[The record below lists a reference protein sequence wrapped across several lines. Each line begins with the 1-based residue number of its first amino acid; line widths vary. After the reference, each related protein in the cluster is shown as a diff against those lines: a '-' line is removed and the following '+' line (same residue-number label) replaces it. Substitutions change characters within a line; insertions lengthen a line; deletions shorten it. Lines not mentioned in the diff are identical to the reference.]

1 MANIIIGKISPV
13 FKGEW
18 STNETYTRLDIVKYW
33 GSSYVCIADTTIHT
47 FPTDTRNWL
56 LVAEKGDEGHTFTYE
71 DFTPEQIAELQRP
84 ATDIAKEVSEAEDIR
99 MNAEWERATAEQ
111 RRVTAEQQRAEEFA
125 GFEQD
130 IKDASIKL
138 FNDTWTTLV
147 GIYGRYDPDGAP
159 DTNHPYMLNGLW
171 LTYKEAIEIVAYANT
186 PIDDVPY
193 AFIHARV
200 KTLIPPQ
207 TAGSGWSGA
216 ATWKMTFVS
225 SSIETLTFT
234 SEPFIVMNNTFYS
247 CAKLRTIT
255 TPIHLISAT
264 PATFTG
270 CVALEEI
277 RIIDLHSDISFAD
290 SPLLSLDSVRYMV
303 ENTRGDK
310 IVKITVHPD
319 VFAKLNGDLTNEAA
333 AATPPDELALWQEL
347 LGSAGGKNISFLEA
361 T

>member
-1 MANIIIGKISPV
+1 MANIIIGKIAPV

-18 STNETYTRLDIVKYW
+18 NTNVTYTRLDIVKYW
-33 GSSYVCIADTTIHT
+33 GSSYVCIADSTIHT
-47 FPTDTRNWL
+47 MPDDTSNWL
-56 LVAEKGDEGHTFTYE
+56 LVAEKGDDGHTFTYA

-84 ATDIAKEVSEAEDIR
+84 ATDAAQEVAEAEDR
-99 MNAEWERATAEQ
+99 RSDAEYERVTAEQ
-111 RRVTAEQQRAEEFA
+111 RRVAAEQQRAEEFA

-147 GIYGRYDPDGAP
+147 GIYGRYDPNGTGGA
-159 DTNHPYMLNGLW
+159 DHPYMLNGLW
-171 LTYKEAIEIVAYANT
+171 FTYKEAIEIVAYANT

-234 SEPFIVMNNTFYS
+234 SEPFVNLNNTFYA
-247 CAKLRTIT
+247 CAKLRAIT
-255 TPIHLISAT
+255 TPIHLISVT
-264 PATFTG
+264 PETFTD
-270 CVALEEI
+270 CTSLKEI
-277 RIIDLHSDISFAD
+277 RIIDLHTDISFAD
-290 SPLLSLDSVRYMV
+290 SPLLSLTSVSSMV
-303 ENTRGDK
+303 NNARGEK
-310 IVKITVHPD
+310 IIWITVHPD
-319 VFAKLNGDLTNEAA
+319 TFAKLNGDMTNEAA
-333 AATPPDELALWQEL
+333 AATPPNELAQWQEL
-347 LGSAGGKNISFLEA
+347 LGTAGGKKVSFVSA
-361 T
+361 